1 MSDKVKGKVIGKVLE
16 LEKNTDVAKFMENI
30 KIPRN
35 KHWYLITEKE
45 INEEGKELH
54 LVKYNMEGINTLQ
67 FVSQLKEHY
76 IKSTQDEKMKQLFE
90 AIRVIGNDKF
100 TIIKNI
106 PNIEI
111 KESILE
117 NSKLVEIKK
126 TLLSK
131 ITSDLIKLL
140 KN

>member
-117 NSKLVEIKK
+117 NNKLVEIKK

-131 ITSDLIKLL
+131 ITSDL
-140 KN
+140 

>member
-117 NSKLVEIKK
+117 NNKLVEIKK